1 MESGTDRPVDWKL
14 LTRYVAG
21 DCSGEERVVVEA
33 WAASDPRG
41 REILEDLRRAWEAVG
56 REEGDSPVD
65 VDAAWDELSRKM
77 QEAGRDSPPHPQAP
91 VPAGDR
97 PAQQR
102 GGEHHYVPQRR
113 LRAGAAAA
121 AALVLVLAGAL
132 LWASG
137 WLGSKAGPDGKV
149 FTTERGQR
157 AVVDLTDGTQVHLN
171 ADSRLV
177 LPGGRLGEKRRTVRL
192 DGEAFFD
199 VARDTA
205 RPFRVRTGGA
215 NVRVLGTAFNVQS
228 YSGDETRGGEA
239 AATTQVAVAE
249 GEVTLQA
256 SKGQTGSPAGD
267 TIRLAARQVG
277 VSGPDGALDA
287 RRDVDLSAQ
296 LAWTEGRLAFEDAS
310 FREVMRKLERWYD
323 LRVEVRAPLADI
335 DRLNAHFDDE
345 SLREILGDVAVAL
358 SLRYERTGDTVIFFR
373 PGARSS
379 TRPGTSSSAHFAR

>member
-1 MESGTDRPVDWKL
+1 MESSTDRPVDWEL

-21 DCSGEERVVVEA
+21 ECSGEERIVVEA

-41 REILEDLRRAWEAVG
+41 RAILEDLRRAWEAVG
-56 REEGDSPVD
+56 REAGDSPVD

-77 QEAGRDSPPHPQAP
+77 QEAGRDALAQPQTP
-91 VPAGDR
+91 VSVGDR
-97 PAQQR
+97 PAQKRGRERHHGLQR
-102 GGEHHYVPQRR
+102 W
-113 LRAGAAAA
+113 LRTGAAAA
-121 AALVLVLAGAL
+121 AALVLVAGAL

-137 WLGSKAGPDGKV
+137 GLGEEGKPDRKV

-199 VARDTA
+199 VARDTT

-215 NVRVLGTAFNVQS
+215 DVRVLGTAFNVQA
-228 YSGDETRGGEA
+228 YSGGETRGQETTPA
-239 AATTQVAVAE
+239 TQVAVAE
-249 GEVTLQA
+249 GEVALQA
-256 SKGQTGSPAGD
+256 SKGETGSPAGD
-267 TIRLAARQVG
+267 TLRLTARQVG
-277 VSGPDGALDA
+277 VTGPDGALDA

-296 LAWTEGRLAFEDAS
+296 LAWTEGRLAFEDAPFS
-310 FREVMRKLERWYD
+310 EVARKLERWYD
-323 LRVEVRAPLADI
+323 LRVEVRAPIADI
-335 DRLNAHFDDE
+335 DRLNARFDEE

-358 SLRYERTGDTVIFFR
+358 RLRYERTGDTVVFFR
-373 PGARSS
+373 PGTRSS
-379 TRPGTSSSAHFAR
+379 TSPEASSSSARFAR